1 MITHFQYKPLYENK
15 QMPGWRIS
23 FYYKKQKFNGIYHP
37 DGKIEW
43 TSQQPE
49 SESEKEIM
57 EHIHS
62 LMYFHVYDQ

>member
-15 QMPGWRIS
+15 QMPGWSFS
-23 FYYKKQKFNGIYHP
+23 FYFKKQKYNGIYKP
-37 DGKIEW
+37 DGQIEW
-43 TSQQPE
+43 TGETPSLEDSQ
-49 SESEKEIM
+49 KII